1 MDGTESVLRKDKEFG
16 EESNNLLGIMYRL
29 AGGVWLSALGGCSA
43 QWRQLLHS
51 SPLPWIVSYVKNVF
65 LDLRC
70 VLPPMYS
77 RMSIGTCSRGYCV
90 LIVPQ
95 GTAVAKSYDAC
106 PCLVLCWV
114 VAVPALQGKRMRGRL
129 CYWRRRKQHGLRGRR

>member
-1 MDGTESVLRKDKEFG
+1 MVQNPYYGRTRSLEKRAITCWASCIAL
-16 EESNNLLGIMYRL
+16 
-29 AGGVWLSALGGCSA
+29 LGGCGCQPSVA
-43 QWRQLLHS
+43 AVRS
-51 SPLPWIVSYVKNVF
+51 GGSCGIRAPLPWIVSYLKNVF